1 MSDWASI
8 LSEHGATVWRT
19 VYRLL
24 NDHADALDCYQETFL
39 AAWRLAERQPVVAWH
54 ALLVRLAT
62 RRAIDRLRQ
71 RVRTRARFTAL
82 DGVPEP
88 ATDAGCPLRQAGA
101 AELLDRVRQALARLP
116 PKQAEV
122 FWLSCM
128 EGQSHQQIS
137 QALHV
142 STGEV
147 RVLLHRA
154 RAHLA
159 RVLEPDRSRGGNDH
173 ERELEAP
180 GP

>member
-39 AAWRLAERQPVVAWH
+39 AAWRLAERQPVLAWR

-62 RRAIDRLRQ
+62 RRALDRLRQ
-71 RVRTRARFTAL
+71 RLRTRARFTAL
-82 DGVPEP
+82 GAVPEP
-88 ATDAGCPLRQAGA
+88 ATDAGCPPRQAEA

-116 PKQAEV
+116 QKQAEV
-122 FWLSCM
+122 FWLSCL
-128 EGQSHQQIS
+128 EGQSHEQIS
-137 QALHV
+137 QVLNV
-142 STGEV
+142 PTGEV

-154 RAHLA
+154 RVHLA
-159 RVLEPDRSRGGNDH
+159 RVLEPDRSCGGKDH